1 MKFDNG
7 EVLRGILKANIS
19 LSDKSSAKSKRPS
32 SKTKKVSESALPFE
46 STRRYPKRKSTSY
59 DSESPHLE
67 EEKAGNDD
75 ISKESGDFFFVG
87 DEVVVFVEEEGKKNY
102 PGVIKRCERG
112 GTYEV
117 HKFINFLVFFY
128 IFDLPFLFFA
138 LSGKI

>member
-19 LSDKSSAKSKRPS
+19 LSDKSSAKSKRPA
-32 SKTKKVSESALPFE
+32 SKTKKVSESA
-46 STRRYPKRKSTSY
+46 RRYPKRKSTSH
-59 DSESPHLE
+59 DSESLHLE
-67 EEKAGNDD
+67 EEKEGNDVV
-75 ISKESGDFFFVG
+75 SKESDDFFFVG

-117 HKFINFLVFFY
+117 HKFINFLIFFC
-128 IFDLPFLFFA
+128 ISDLPFLFFA
-138 LSGKI
+138 LSGKIY